1 MWRAGPVW
9 VWEENIALYFLFSV
23 LAPELSLSLSAGS
36 PACWPGWL
44 GMPGQPGTAS
54 QQSAV
59 LSLTAG
65 SETHREH
72 WHTLALGLGEM

>member
-1 MWRAGPVW
+1 MASRACLGLGGKHCSV
-9 VWEENIALYFLFSV
+9 FSV
-23 LAPELSLSLSAGS
+23 LSFSSGALSAGS

>member
-1 MWRAGPVW
+1 MASRACLGLGGKHCSV
-9 VWEENIALYFLFSV
+9 FSV
-23 LAPELSLSLSAGS
+23 LSFSSGALSLSAGS